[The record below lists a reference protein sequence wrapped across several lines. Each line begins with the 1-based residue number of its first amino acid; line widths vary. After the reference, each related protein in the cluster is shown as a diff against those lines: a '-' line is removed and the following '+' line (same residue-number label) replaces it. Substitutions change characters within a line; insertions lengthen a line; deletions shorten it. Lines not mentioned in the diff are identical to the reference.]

1 MSIERLQAR
10 ISALKSGIPRLNE
23 ELRFKIPSAVP
34 FQIVVDTR
42 EVQQLLDKIRNLN
55 ISDKLLRKLE
65 DVVDE
70 ALTEAI
76 STAQWEAY
84 DGTTVDIVDT
94 GALRSSQKVQV
105 QGNSLVI
112 TYDVPYANLVHFGGY
127 VVPYGNSFADRVFI
141 PARPWTSIIT
151 DGTLDLNAIMAEE
164 IRKLFQSIT

>member
-1 MSIERLQAR
+1 MSIQRLRDRVAK
-10 ISALKSGIPRLNE
+10 LKSGIPKLNE

-34 FQIVVDTR
+34 FKIVVDTD
-42 EVQQLLDKIRNLN
+42 EVQQLISKIRSLN
-55 ISDKLLRKLE
+55 ISEKLLSKLVG
-65 DVVDE
+65 VVDE
-70 ALTEAI
+70 ALTDAI
-76 STAQWEAY
+76 NTARWEAY

-94 GALRSSQKVQV
+94 GALRDSQKVQV

-127 VVPYGNSFADRVFI
+127 VIPYGNNFADRVFI

-151 DGTLDLNAIMAEE
+151 DGTLDLNGIMAEE

>member
-1 MSIERLQAR
+1 MSIQRLQAR
-10 ISALKSGIPRLNE
+10 ISALKSGIPKLKE
-23 ELRFKIPSAVP
+23 ELTFKIPSAVP
-34 FQIVVDTR
+34 LKIVVDTV
-42 EVQQLLDKIRNLN
+42 EVQQLIDKIRNLN

-65 DVVDE
+65 GVVDA
-70 ALTEAI
+70 ALTDAI
-76 STAQWEAY
+76 STAQWKAY

-94 GALRSSQKVQV
+94 GALRDSQKVQV

-127 VVPYGNSFADRVFI
+127 VIPYGNSFADRVFI

-164 IRKLFQSIT
+164 ITKLFRSIT

>member
-1 MSIERLQAR
+1 MSIQRLRAR
-10 ISALKSGIPRLNE
+10 LSAIKSGIPRLNE

-34 FQIVVDTR
+34 FKIVIDTK
-42 EVQQLLDKIRNLN
+42 EVQQLIEKISSLN
-55 ISDKLLRKLE
+55 ISEKLLTKLE

-70 ALTEAI
+70 ALRDAI
-76 STAQWEAY
+76 STSKWKAY

-127 VVPYGNSFADRVFI
+127 VVPYGNSFAERVFI

-151 DGTLDLNAIMAEE
+151 DGTLDLEGIMAEE
-164 IRKLFQSIT
+164 IRKLFQNIV

>member
-1 MSIERLQAR
+1 MSIQKLRARLKAF
-10 ISALKSGIPRLNE
+10 KSGIPALEKQLN
-23 ELRFKIPSAVP
+23 FKIPSAVP
-34 FQIVVDTR
+34 LRIEVDTK
-42 EVQQLLDKIRNLN
+42 EVQQLIEKLRNLN
-55 ISDKLLRKLE
+55 ISDKLLAKLE
-65 DVVDE
+65 GVVDE

-76 STAQWEAY
+76 NATQWKAY

-94 GALRSSQKVQV
+94 GALRASQKVQI

-151 DGTLDLNAIMAEE
+151 DGSLDLQGVMAEE
-164 IRKLFQSIT
+164 IKKILRNLV